1 MTTRPESGI
10 PAGIRSTGTEVTERR
25 AASAPR
31 GRSRPWA
38 VRARRLRGGVLRL
51 ARSRSAAFAA
61 GSALLAPAIALMA
74 ADHPWESWL
83 TDGLGLAG
91 LATGAALILTAL
103 GGRRPDW
110 IDPA

>member
-1 MTTRPESGI
+1 MTNA
-10 PAGIRSTGTEVTERR
+10 AGVRNTGTEVAERPE
-25 AASAPR
+25 ASAPR
-31 GRSRPWA
+31 GRSRSWA

-51 ARSRSAAFAA
+51 ARSRSAAFAV

-74 ADHPWESWL
+74 ADYPWESWL
-83 TDGLGLAG
+83 TDGFGLAG

-110 IDPA
+110 IDPV

>member
-1 MTTRPESGI
+1 MSEPHD
-10 PAGIRSTGTEVTERR
+10 AGRH
-25 AASAPR
+25 
-31 GRSRPWA
+31 RPWK

-51 ARSRSAAFAA
+51 AQRRAAAFAC
-61 GSALLAPAIALMA
+61 GLALLGPAVAVAA
-74 ADHPWESWL
+74 ADYPWENWI

>member
-1 MTTRPESGI
+1 MTERPE
-10 PAGIRSTGTEVTERR
+10 
-25 AASAPR
+25 ASAPR
-31 GRSRPWA
+31 GAGGPRSWA

-51 ARSRSAAFAA
+51 ARSRSAAFAV
-61 GSALLAPAIALMA
+61 GSALLAPAIAVTA
-74 ADHPWESWL
+74 ADYPWESWL